1 MDNQKT
7 LKLLNQQINKELF
20 SAYLYLAMSSYF
32 QDKNLAGFANW
43 FYVQAQEERDHAMI
57 IYNYMHRINAPVKL
71 TAIDMPEGE
80 YKSVAEVLDKTLEH
94 EQLVTSLIYAIL
106 DAANEEKD
114 YKAIQFLQWFVTE
127 QEEEEENATNLIE
140 SLKIAGS
147 GEGGLYLMDKDMAA
161 RVYVQAS
168 PLANAKA

>member
-1 MDNQKT
+1 MNNQKT
-7 LKLLNQQINKELF
+7 LQLLNQQINKELY

-32 QDKNLAGFANW
+32 QARNLAGFANW

-57 IYNYMHRINAPVKL
+57 IYNYMHHIGAPVTL

-80 YKSVAEVLDKTLEH
+80 FKSVAEVLDKTLAH
-94 EQLVTSLIYAIL
+94 EKLVTSLIYAIL

-127 QEEEEENATNLIE
+127 QVEEEENAMGLIE
-140 SLKIAGS
+140 SLKIAGT

-161 RVYVQAS
+161 RVYTQAS
-168 PLANAKA
+168 PLANANA